1 MSTIEK
7 LRELANI
14 EGRASA
20 INQFRSDFKR
30 MFDLWRARGELSD
43 DEAMQQYQEAAQAV
57 RDNMHDEGWIAAA
70 SAHFRQ
76 LCIDTERDD
85 ERRLRIANEVRAEK
99 WARDAEDMKRR
110 HGGKVPV

>member
-14 EGRASA
+14 DGRAAA

-30 MFDLWRARGELSD
+30 MFDVWRARGELSE

-57 RDNMHDEGWIAAA
+57 RDHMHDQEWIAAA
-70 SAHFRQ
+70 SAHFRR
-76 LCIDTERDD
+76 LCIETERDD
-85 ERRLRIANEVRAEK
+85 ERRTRIANEVREEN
-99 WARDAEDMKRR
+99 WRRDAEDMKRR
-110 HGGKVPV
+110 HGKVPV

>member
-14 EGRASA
+14 DGRAAA

-30 MFDLWRARGELSD
+30 MFDVWRARGELSE
-43 DEAMQQYQEAAQAV
+43 DEAMQQYNEAAQAV
-57 RDNMHDEGWIAAA
+57 RDHMHDQEWIAAA

-76 LCIDTERDD
+76 LCIDTETDA
-85 ERRLRIANEVRAEK
+85 ERSRRIKAEVHAAK
-99 WARDAEDMKRR
+99 QAAAIEDMKKRY
-110 HGGKVPV
+110 GGRVPV

>member
-14 EGRASA
+14 DGRAAA

-30 MFDLWRARGELSD
+30 MFDVWRARGELSE

-57 RDNMHDEGWIAAA
+57 RDNMHDQGWIDAVA
-70 SAHFRQ
+70 AHFRR
-76 LCIDTERDD
+76 LCIETETDN
-85 ERRLRIANEVRAEK
+85 ERRVRIANEVRAEK
-99 WARDAEDMKRR
+99 WARDAADMKRR